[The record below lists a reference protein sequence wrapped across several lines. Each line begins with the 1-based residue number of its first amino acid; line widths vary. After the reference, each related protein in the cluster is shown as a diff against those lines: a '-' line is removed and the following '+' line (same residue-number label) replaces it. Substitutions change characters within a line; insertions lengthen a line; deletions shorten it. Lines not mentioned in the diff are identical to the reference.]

1 MKQSNQINEKLL
13 TELNF
18 NDLAKYRSFLAKVH
32 DFLIDYDIPAMLRGV
47 IDLLDEANKLTGKST
62 EL

>member
-1 MKQSNQINEKLL
+1 MKSNQNQINKELL
-13 TELNF
+13 PEL

-47 IDLLDEANKLTGKST
+47 IELLDEANQLTGKPT

>member
-1 MKQSNQINEKLL
+1 MKQQLNQINEELL
-13 TELNF
+13 TEL

-47 IDLLDEANKLTGKST
+47 IELLDEANQLTGKPT